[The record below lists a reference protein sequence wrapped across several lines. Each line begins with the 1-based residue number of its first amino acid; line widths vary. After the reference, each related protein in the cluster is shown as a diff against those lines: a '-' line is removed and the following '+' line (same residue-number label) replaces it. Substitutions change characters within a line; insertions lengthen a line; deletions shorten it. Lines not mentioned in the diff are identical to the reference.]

1 MMSCFFE
8 RKPGIIK
15 RQDLGVEEQ
24 TGKCKTATK
33 KGEKAMSLKKL
44 FIILGVIMLAATAVP
59 AAEKIKIATEGAYS
73 PFNYVNPKG
82 ELEGFDVD
90 IAKALCETMKADCTL
105 VTQDWDGIIPAL
117 LAKKYD
123 AIVASMAVTE
133 KRKQAI
139 AFTRAYYYSV
149 ASYVVRKESN
159 FPDKIEAL
167 EGKTIGVQ
175 RETIHEETIK
185 EMYGDKVTIKTY
197 DTNENCIL
205 DLKNKRLDA
214 MIASRPLMAYYIKH
228 HPESGFAFL
237 LGMYNPVEAAI
248 GLRKEDT
255 KLVEQF
261 NAALETIIQ
270 NGTYDQIS
278 NKWFGESL
286 LKK

>member
-1 MMSCFFE
+1 
-8 RKPGIIK
+8 
-15 RQDLGVEEQ
+15 
-24 TGKCKTATK
+24 
-33 KGEKAMSLKKL
+33 MSLKKTIFVL
-44 FIILGVIMLAATAVP
+44 MCMLLLAASPVLGAD
-59 AAEKIKIATEGAYS
+59 KIRIATEGAYS
-73 PFNYVNPKG
+73 PFNFVNAKG
-82 ELEGFDVD
+82 ELEGFDIE
-90 IAKALCETMKADCTL
+90 IAHALCAVMKADCSL

-123 AIVASMAVTE
+123 VIVASMAVNE

-139 AFTRAYYYSV
+139 AFTEPYYYSV

-159 FPDKIEAL
+159 FPDKVEAL
-167 EGKTIGVQ
+167 IGKTIGVQ
-175 RETIHEETIK
+175 RATIHEATIK

-228 HPESGFAFL
+228 NPGSGFAFI
-237 LGMYNPVEAAI
+237 LGSYNPVSAAI

-255 KLVEQF
+255 ELLKKF
-261 NAALETIIQ
+261 NAALSEIVK
-270 NGTYDQIS
+270 NGTYDKIS
-278 NKWFGESL
+278 GKWFGESL